1 MRSIAQLGDALCAAY
16 ARRGVPVAD
25 NLNPGLRRENIIARL
40 NALGLQP
47 PEDLIALY
55 EWRNGARH
63 EYDDEGRL
71 LLFRD
76 NIFISLDRGIEEFQE
91 SLALYREESSLELD
105 DVDLTQ
111 CFPISWFDGSYDTV
125 ACGAHRYPQAS
136 AHPVIRVFEDISLY
150 FHSIPAMLET
160 CIDWVNA
167 PEWAPFEGLPDEVEM
182 AIWRRHNP
190 GIFDE

>member
-16 ARRGVPVAD
+16 ARRGVPVAA

-55 EWRNGARH
+55 EWRNGTRE
-63 EYDDEGRL
+63 EYDDQGRVL
-71 LLFRD
+71 RFRD
-76 NIFISLDRGIEEFQE
+76 NPFVSLDRGIEEIDDTLVF
-91 SLALYREESSLELD
+91 YREDSSLELD
-105 DVDLTQ
+105 QVDLAQ
-111 CFPISWFDGSYDTV
+111 CFPISSFMGSIDVV
-125 ACGAHRYPQAS
+125 ACGAHLHRQAS
-136 AHPVIRVFEDISLY
+136 AHPVIRVFQGVSLY